1 MKNGSID
8 LSELRRTLP
17 PFIARKKIEQ
27 YLGGIYSAAYKANL
41 DSTKRNEGPPKVKI
55 GRNVG
60 YLRDS
65 LIDWLEAR
73 IKD

>member
-1 MKNGSID
+1 MEKGQLD

-17 PFIARKKIEQ
+17 PFIARKKIEH
-27 YLGGIYSAAYKANL
+27 YLGGIYSAAYMANL
-41 DSTKRNEGPPKVKI
+41 DSRNRNEGPPKVKI

-60 YLRDS
+60 YLRDP

-73 IKD
+73 IK

>member
-1 MKNGSID
+1 MENARLD

-17 PFIARKKIEQ
+17 PFIARKKIEH
-27 YLGGIYSAAYKANL
+27 YLGGILSAAYLSNL
-41 DSTKRNEGPPKVKI
+41 DSRKQGPPRIKI

-60 YLRDS
+60 YLRDP

-73 IKD
+73 ITQ